1 MWLIICPARRLWQI
15 ICLVRRL
22 VINCFPVRGHVTIG
36 IMWLYVVKLRVESSL
51 CWAIP
56 PTAGLVTNDTIVGD
70 PLFTVPI
77 TATGTSLCFEVHGSA
92 NRIFNLVSDVCTTVN
107 AHYAPMDIPE
117 NGNIISHIGVRAVPH
132 SGLCKNIRVELDGCR
147 AFIDD
152 TEVIGSREEEG
163 VEVRRMRNR
172 VRISVPNCANLRLVM
187 WAMCQNISRQTML
200 RFVITRGL
208 NLRPTSHGLL
218 GMLFLSLVPYMECF
232 QWRMNS
238 YFLLLWQQC
247 KLPQYILVLRL
258 LEIL

>member
-1 MWLIICPARRLWQI
+1 M
-15 ICLVRRL
+15 
-22 VINCFPVRGHVTIG
+22 
-36 IMWLYVVKLRVESSL
+36 
-51 CWAIP
+51 
-56 PTAGLVTNDTIVGD
+56 VGD
-70 PLFTVPI
+70 PLFTVP
-77 TATGTSLCFEVHGSA
+77 TTGTSLCFEVHGSA

-107 AHYAPMDIPE
+107 AHYTPMDIPE
-117 NGNIISHIGVRAVPH
+117 NGNIISRIGVRAVPN
-132 SGLCKNIRVELDGCR
+132 SGLCKNVRVELNGCR

-163 VEVRRMRNR
+163 VEVRRLRKR

-187 WAMCQNISRQTML
+187 WAMCRNINGQTML

-218 GMLFLSLVPYMECF
+218 GMLFLSLVPCMECF

-247 KLPQYILVLRL
+247 KLPHYHVHLKF
-258 LEIL
+258 EITRNTLDS